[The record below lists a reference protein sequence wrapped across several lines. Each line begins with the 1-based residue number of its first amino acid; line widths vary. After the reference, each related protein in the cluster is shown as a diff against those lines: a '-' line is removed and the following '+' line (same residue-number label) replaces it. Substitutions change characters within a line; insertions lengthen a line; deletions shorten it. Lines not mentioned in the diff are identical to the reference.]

1 MFIVLLFISST
12 TADFASAEE
21 IPVVI
26 RGELAPIT
34 ARLLQNGTFGDPV
47 MNQCLLFYDQT
58 QDVFIGSAITDSNGY
73 ATVQWNVSINHPLGI
88 SLLNVT
94 FEGNT
99 SLSLSPSYQ
108 WSSVIVVSQTFIE
121 VQVDEYAIHPEDE
134 ITLAARV
141 VDDHNVS
148 IVGVSIA
155 VYSDSTLLSAGSTN
169 ASGYATFII
178 NCNISWCIIGEN
190 TLRVTFEQDLIRFLH
205 GSASLISVNV
215 HRITTSLE
223 IQGSYDSEVH
233 LNNSF
238 SMQMVIQAEGENH
251 SNASLLAF
259 IDESLI
265 DAPVSD
271 GNGLVNLTLEIDSR
285 YLLGTHTLKIEYA
298 GSFRYA
304 SSYLELEL
312 VVISPAII
320 HVEFPESVQ
329 TGAETEVQVVLHDLF
344 QRPIPNAVI
353 TIFDEL
359 TQESHLISFSPGQT
373 TAISH
378 IAFTG
383 SLGPR
388 NLRIMASENSF
399 LTNTTRI
406 ISVTVWC
413 KPRIFML
420 YQSILGYASP
430 SQDVTFQI
438 QLNASGI
445 QMPDRLIE
453 WQIEDYLVTSSV
465 TNNNGV
471 AEETFGLPSMEGSYL
486 LIISYNGSIL
496 DYELPIGLEYEI
508 IVSRIIPVSV
518 KLVGYSVSTAIQE
531 IAVRLSIIALN
542 GTPLESVKLH
552 YEWLNYRSFA
562 VSQEF
567 GIVEIGLRIPL
578 ASGAYNLYYETEDSA
593 FIHSSTGYHII
604 TISKTE
610 AMASQGVGIPIIV
623 LSLGVSVSLASMP
636 ILLRRRLVG

>member
-26 RGELAPIT
+26 RGELTPIT

-259 IDESLI
+259 VDER
-265 DAPVSD
+265 
-271 GNGLVNLTLEIDSR
+271 NH
-285 YLLGTHTLKIEYA
+285 Y
-298 GSFRYA
+298 
-304 SSYLELEL
+304 
-312 VVISPAII
+312 
-320 HVEFPESVQ
+320 
-329 TGAETEVQVVLHDLF
+329 QV
-344 QRPIPNAVI
+344 
-353 TIFDEL
+353 
-359 TQESHLISFSPGQT
+359 
-373 TAISH
+373 
-378 IAFTG
+378 
-383 SLGPR
+383 LGPPWSAR
-388 NLRIMASENSF
+388 REE
-399 LTNTTRI
+399 
-406 ISVTVWC
+406 V
-413 KPRIFML
+413 
-420 YQSILGYASP
+420 P
-430 SQDVTFQI
+430 S
-438 QLNASGI
+438 
-445 QMPDRLIE
+445 
-453 WQIEDYLVTSSV
+453 Y
-465 TNNNGV
+465 
-471 AEETFGLPSMEGSYL
+471 
-486 LIISYNGSIL
+486 
-496 DYELPIGLEYEI
+496 
-508 IVSRIIPVSV
+508 
-518 KLVGYSVSTAIQE
+518 
-531 IAVRLSIIALN
+531 
-542 GTPLESVKLH
+542 
-552 YEWLNYRSFA
+552 
-562 VSQEF
+562 
-567 GIVEIGLRIPL
+567 
-578 ASGAYNLYYETEDSA
+578 
-593 FIHSSTGYHII
+593 
-604 TISKTE
+604 
-610 AMASQGVGIPIIV
+610 
-623 LSLGVSVSLASMP
+623 
-636 ILLRRRLVG
+636 

>member
-1 MFIVLLFISST
+1 MFIVLFFLSST
-12 TADFASAEE
+12 TTDFASAEE

-26 RGELAPIT
+26 RGELIPIT

-47 MNQCLLFYDQT
+47 MNQRLLFYDQT
-58 QDVFIGSAITDSNGY
+58 QDAFIGSAITDSNGY
-73 ATVQWNVSINHPLGI
+73 ATVQWNISINHPLGI

-108 WSSVIVVSQTFIE
+108 WLSVIVVSRTSIE

-134 ITLAARV
+134 ITLTARV

-148 IVGVSIA
+148 IVGASIA

-178 NCNISWCIIGEN
+178 NCNISWCTIGEN
-190 TLRVTFEQDLIRFLH
+190 TLRVAFEQDLGRSLN
-205 GSASLISVNV
+205 GSASFIPVNV

-233 LNNSF
+233 LNDSL
-238 SMQMVIQAEGENH
+238 SMQIVIQAEGENH
-251 SNASLLAF
+251 SNASLHVF

-285 YLLGTHTLKIEYA
+285 YVLGTHTLKIDYV

-312 VVISPAII
+312 AVISPAII
-320 HVEFPESVQ
+320 HVDFPESVQ
-329 TGAETEVQVVLHDLF
+329 TGVETEVRVVLHDLF

-353 TIFDEL
+353 TILDEL
-359 TQESHLISFSPGQT
+359 TQESHLISFSLGQT
-373 TAISH
+373 TAISY

-388 NLRIMASENSF
+388 NLRIIASENSF
-399 LTNTTRI
+399 LINTTRAI
-406 ISVTVWC
+406 LVTVWC
-413 KPRIFML
+413 KPDLFML
-420 YQSILGYASP
+420 YQSILGYATP

-453 WQIEDYLVTSSV
+453 WKIGDYLVTSSV
-465 TNNNGV
+465 TNNNGI

-486 LIISYNGSIL
+486 LIISYSGSIL
-496 DYELPIGLEYEI
+496 EYELPIGLEYEI

-518 KLVGYSVSTAIQE
+518 KLVSYSVSTAIQE

-542 GTPLESVKLH
+542 GTPLERVKLH

-562 VSQEF
+562 ISQEF
-567 GIVEIGLRIPL
+567 GIVEFGLRIPL
-578 ASGAYNLYYETEDSA
+578 ESGVYNLYYETEESA
-593 FIHSSTGYHII
+593 FIYSSTGYHII
-604 TISKTE
+604 IISKTE

-623 LSLGVSVSLASMP
+623 LSLGVSVSLASIP
-636 ILLRRRLVG
+636 VLLRRRLVG

>member
-148 IVGVSIA
+148 IVGASIA

-259 IDESLI
+259 VDESLI

-453 WQIEDYLVTSSV
+453 WQIVSS
-465 TNNNGV
+465 
-471 AEETFGLPSMEGSYL
+471 
-486 LIISYNGSIL
+486 
-496 DYELPIGLEYEI
+496 D
-508 IVSRIIPVSV
+508 
-518 KLVGYSVSTAIQE
+518 
-531 IAVRLSIIALN
+531 
-542 GTPLESVKLH
+542 
-552 YEWLNYRSFA
+552 
-562 VSQEF
+562 
-567 GIVEIGLRIPL
+567 
-578 ASGAYNLYYETEDSA
+578 
-593 FIHSSTGYHII
+593 
-604 TISKTE
+604 
-610 AMASQGVGIPIIV
+610 
-623 LSLGVSVSLASMP
+623 
-636 ILLRRRLVG
+636 